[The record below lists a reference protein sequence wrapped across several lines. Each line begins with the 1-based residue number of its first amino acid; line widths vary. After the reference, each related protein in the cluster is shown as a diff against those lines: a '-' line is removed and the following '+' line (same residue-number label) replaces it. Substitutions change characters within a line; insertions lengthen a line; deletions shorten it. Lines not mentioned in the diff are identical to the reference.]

1 MSQFFFLLGRTPDLS
16 IAELR
21 ALINQPLT
29 IHPKKHWASVE
40 LASADEAKTV
50 FARTGG
56 SIKLCEVVGQVSAPE
71 ELEQKLQEWL
81 ATLETTNL
89 EFGWTSNLQ
98 DISPQMIK
106 KYLVSI
112 GKSARYL
119 PTEELGIAAP
129 ALLQKPERIDLFGI
143 KWDEQW
149 FVAHTLATQDID
161 AWNERD
167 RHKPYFHRQ
176 KGMLPPKVARM
187 MVNIATGRHAGLP
200 SSGAP
205 AIPQLVYDPF
215 CGTGTILMEALELGH
230 EVAGSDIDHE
240 SVDGTA
246 LNLNWLSRRHDLQ
259 PPVDQFIFHSDATS
273 PTFPLAL
280 IGRVTAVVTEPFL
293 GKQTPSPRH
302 LPNIF
307 KGLEKMYLGMF
318 KQLSKVLVDHADVV
332 IILPRVVTD
341 QKTFHLESV
350 IDKLA
355 QYGYT
360 TPSESV
366 VYARPHA
373 IVQRQIFH
381 LRFQR

>member
-21 ALINQPLT
+21 ALITQPLA
-29 IHPKKHWASVE
+29 IHPKKHWVSVE
-40 LASADEAKTV
+40 LPSAEDAKHI
-50 FARTGG
+50 FNRTGG
-56 SIKLCEVVGQVSAPE
+56 SIKLAEVVAHASTPADLERELQTWLGTIPE
-71 ELEQKLQEWL
+71 
-81 ATLETTNL
+81 TNL

-98 DISPQMIK
+98 DISAQMIK
-106 KYLVSI
+106 KHLQSL

-119 PTEELGIAAP
+119 PTEDLGIAAP
-129 ALLQKPERIDLFGI
+129 ALLQKPERIDLFGV

-149 FVAHTLATQDID
+149 YVVRTLATQDID

-200 SSGAP
+200 TSGGP

-230 EVAGSDIDHE
+230 QVAGSDIDRE
-240 SVDGTA
+240 SVQGTA
-246 LNLNWLSRRHDLQ
+246 LNLNWLCKRHDLQ
-259 PPVDQFIFHSDATS
+259 PPTDQFIFYSDATS
-273 PTFPLAL
+273 PSFPLAL

-318 KQLSKVLVDHADVV
+318 KQLSKVLVDQADVV
-332 IILPRVVTD
+332 IILPRVET
-341 QKTFHLESV
+341 QQQTFHLESV